1 MEWIKF
7 RTCWR
12 RPIMMLSDEEVGR
25 VLKALIA
32 FIDTGEAQEIGLR
45 EDILLCQMI
54 ETLRN
59 DFREY
64 EENAEK
70 RKSHARQ
77 AARAR
82 WMRQNADCMQECP
95 EHNEQITE
103 CKNKKQNKNKNR
115 NKNSETEKEKEKEAE
130 KEAEEYNYCSE
141 PPSAVSE
148 LPVEEISLN
157 DGSMY
162 PLYQRDVDEYARLY
176 PAVDI
181 IQELR
186 NIRGWCMANPAR
198 RKTRKGVNRFI
209 NGWLSKA
216 QDKGGKRE
224 EVPEN
229 PFLPYA
235 RGEKDCEV
243 LNWFR

>member
-1 MEWIKF
+1 
-7 RTCWR
+7 
-12 RPIMMLSDEEVGR
+12 MMLSDEEAGR

-32 FIDTGEAQEIGLR
+32 FIDTGEAQETGSR
-45 EDILLCQMI
+45 EDILLCQMV
-54 ETLRN
+54 ETLR
-59 DFREY
+59 DDLREY

-77 AARAR
+77 AAQAR
-82 WMRQNADCMQECP
+82 WMRLDAECMQECL

-103 CKNKKQNKNKNR
+103 CKNKKQKK
-115 NKNSETEKEKEKEAE
+115 NKNSETEKEKEKE
-130 KEAEEYNYCSE
+130 KEAETETEEYHYCSE

-148 LPVEEISLN
+148 LPVEEIPLN
-157 DGSMY
+157 DGTMY
-162 PLYQRDVDEYARLY
+162 PLFQRDVDEYARLY

-181 IQELR
+181 SQELR
-186 NIRGWCMANPAR
+186 NIRGWCMANPVR

-209 NGWLSKA
+209 NGWLSKT

-224 EVPEN
+224 AVPEN

-243 LNWFR
+243 LNWLR